1 GILAE
6 FLLLKLDVHGILVS
20 VGSACSLDERE
31 SGSPIIEALGKKEL
45 KESSIRFSF
54 GRFTTEK
61 ELKKAV
67 ETFCRLAQ
75 NMVK

>member
-1 GILAE
+1 MPQAIVNGSSEFHLPNIVSISIPGILAE

-45 KESSIRFSF
+45 KESNLS
-54 GRFTTEK
+54 
-61 ELKKAV
+61 
-67 ETFCRLAQ
+67 
-75 NMVK
+75 N